1 MYEYTVGAIVLR
13 KIRLN
18 EYKKLKRKKLIPVII
33 IAIFLVI
40 VGIIIGHRLYE
51 NNRYEDI
58 LSQMEYIDNDSQ
70 NKRLLI
76 DFSYLSKINSDIYS
90 WIDIPGSSISYPVL
104 QREDGDDEYYLNH
117 NLDKTLGYPG
127 VIYSHSVNKKDYSDR
142 VTILYGH
149 NMRNGSMFGELQRYK
164 DTEYF
169 DSHQDI
175 YIHTKGE
182 VKHYKVFAALTH
194 DDSYIVS
201 YYNGFKNE
209 SDILAFYSD
218 SMSNAINKNYSYIV
232 NADSKILVLSTCEK
246 DDTERFLLEA
256 VLVDFI

>member
-1 MYEYTVGAIVLR
+1 M
-13 KIRLN
+13 KN
-18 EYKKLKRKKLIPVII
+18 KKLILVII
-33 IAIFLVI
+33 IAIFVVL
-40 VGIIIGHRLYE
+40 VGIIIGHRVYE
-51 NNRYEDI
+51 NNRYDDI
-58 LSQMEYIDNDSQ
+58 LSQMEYIDTDS
-70 NKRLLI
+70 NEKKLSI

-90 WIDIPGSSISYPVL
+90 WIDIPNSSVSYPVL
-104 QREDGDDEYYLNH
+104 QNINGNDEYYLNH
-117 NLDKTLGYPG
+117 NLDNTLGYPG
-127 VIYSHSVNKKDYSDR
+127 VIYSHKVNKKDYSDV

-164 DTEYF
+164 DSEYF
-169 DSHQDI
+169 DSHSDI
-175 YIHTKGE
+175 YIYTDEG

-218 SMSNAINKNYSYIV
+218 SMSNAINKNYSYNV
-232 NADSKILVLSTCEK
+232 NANSKILVLSTCEK